1 MTQRMFGFVLI
12 ALVLVGAGYYA
23 VRSRT
28 TTTPPATEAAQPI
41 DLSNTPSYSLA
52 DVSSHTSSS
61 DCWMAIDG
69 KVYDVTEYIASGQ
82 HNPEIVRGCGLD
94 ASQMFSEERKHSRGK
109 AQALLPG
116 LVIGTLK
123 A

>member
-1 MTQRMFGFVLI
+1 MFGFVLI

-23 VRSRT
+23 VRSST
-28 TTTPPATEAAQPI
+28 TTTPSTTEVSQHV
-41 DLSNTPSYSLA
+41 DLSHAPSYSLV
-52 DVSSHTSSS
+52 DVSSHISSS

-69 KVYDVTEYIASGQ
+69 KVYDVTGYIASGQ

-94 ASQMFSEERKHSRGK
+94 ASQMFAEERKHSRGK